1 MTYSTELV
9 SLDSKHIPSY
19 VSEESA
25 RRALEKEFGAPE
37 LCKLRFNVMMARNSA
52 GRVVPVIYNMHKD
65 DFPFLIH
72 SKFLKVN

>member
-1 MTYSTELV
+1 MAYSTELV
-9 SLDSKHIPSY
+9 SLDGKHIPSY

-25 RRALEKEFGAPE
+25 RRALEKEFGAPN
-37 LCKLRFNVMMARNSA
+37 LCKMRFNVLMARNSV
-52 GRVVPVIYNMHKD
+52 GRVVPVLINIHKD